1 MNDRNLDNPDAL
13 NDNPDADKYWRER
26 YTQRPYYNEFEKEI
40 PDLDYDR
47 DLSSAYALGT
57 RARAESTD
65 NPNFE
70 AHETGL
76 RAKWEEFKA
85 ESRLKWE
92 QAKHAVKDA
101 WDRM

>member
-1 MNDRNLDNPDAL
+1 MNNTDLNNPDAL
-13 NDNPDADKYWRER
+13 KNNPDADKYWRDS
-26 YTQRPYYNEFEKEI
+26 YTDRPYYNEFQKEI

-47 DLSSAYALGT
+47 DLSSAYSLGT
-57 RARAESTD
+57 RARAESGD
-65 NPNFE
+65 RARFE
-70 AHETGL
+70 EHETGL